1 LSQRLIAGEVVWV
14 FLAAGPE
21 EKSNELKAILTQELD
36 RRQDEDPSPEAAG
49 DTDPASG
56 SAGATG
62 MPCSTLWLD
71 RGDPE
76 EAWLIANLL
85 AMEPDLASDEFGDL
99 NLVFPLYGRGRILTA
114 LMGNGVNPAILR
126 QTVQVLRAPCQ
137 NESKAANPG
146 LDLLLSVD
154 WAERLAARPPD
165 RLAAGAAFGQGAGA
179 SAVDPTL
186 PGGPLEAAAGISKS
200 GRAWR
205 ERSDGAEP
213 MERGA
218 AEAAITADVGEI
230 QIPAADLPD
239 VRDEV
244 NRPGGKVDPL
254 ERPAP
259 AAESGPVTWLPWSI
273 LGVLALFAVVV
284 AVWVWRWY

>member
-1 LSQRLIAGEVVWV
+1 
-14 FLAAGPE
+14 
-21 EKSNELKAILTQELD
+21 
-36 RRQDEDPSPEAAG
+36 
-49 DTDPASG
+49 
-56 SAGATG
+56 
-62 MPCSTLWLD
+62 
-71 RGDPE
+71 
-76 EAWLIANLL
+76 
-85 AMEPDLASDEFGDL
+85 
-99 NLVFPLYGRGRILTA
+99 
-114 LMGNGVNPAILR
+114 
-126 QTVQVLRAPCQ
+126 
-137 NESKAANPG
+137 
-146 LDLLLSVD
+146 
-154 WAERLAARPPD
+154 
-165 RLAAGAAFGQGAGA
+165 
-179 SAVDPTL
+179 
-186 PGGPLEAAAGISKS
+186 
-200 GRAWR
+200 
-205 ERSDGAEP
+205 